1 MKDKEEE
8 IEELQEKIGLL
19 KEKND
24 ERVSRL
30 EQDIADYEK
39 HIEEMAAEKDHE
51 DNLQEKYYLIEER
64 LRKTEKKLLEVQ
76 HSTAEEKAELVQE
89 IQKLELENETA
100 KNITD
105 QWKQVKVKVKQ
116 LEKDIIAKRKQADEA
131 R

>member
-51 DNLQEKYYLIEER
+51 DNL
-64 LRKTEKKLLEVQ
+64 
-76 HSTAEEKAELVQE
+76 
-89 IQKLELENETA
+89 
-100 KNITD
+100 
-105 QWKQVKVKVKQ
+105 
-116 LEKDIIAKRKQADEA
+116 
-131 R
+131 